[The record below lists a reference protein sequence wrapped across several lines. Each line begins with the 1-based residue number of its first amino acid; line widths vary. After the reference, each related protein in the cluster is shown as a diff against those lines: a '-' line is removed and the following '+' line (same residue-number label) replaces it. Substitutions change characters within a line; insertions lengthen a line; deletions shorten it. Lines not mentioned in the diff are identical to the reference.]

1 MLFRSDV
8 SGMSVLSG
16 LRASVESF
24 LCFPKTHRTYVALR
38 ITHATLTAQH
48 GRW

>member
-16 LRASVESF
+16 RRAAVESCP
-24 LCFPKTHRTYVALR
+24 LSWAFP
-38 ITHATLTAQH
+38 TAAS
-48 GRW
+48 